1 MSTDPAQ
8 PRPSAT
14 LILLRDG
21 TAGLEV
27 LMVRRAAT
35 IAFYGGAWAF
45 PGGRVEPSDC
55 AEGEGLES
63 LPAVK
68 RAAAREVLEEV
79 SVEVAPEQMTWM
91 SFWVTPVV
99 RPKRFKT
106 WFFIAE
112 HAHADVVVDGSEVD
126 AHRWLTFDEA
136 FAAHRAREMELPP
149 PTFVTLTELA
159 RFRTA
164 AEAIAAFAR
173 TEPTHF
179 LPKLVLVEGGAVS
192 LYQGDAGYEQAD
204 AGATAPRH
212 RLTMIGDT
220 WRYHREQGTER
231 PEIE

>member
-1 MSTDPAQ
+1 MHSDVTQ

-21 TAGLEV
+21 DAGLEV

-45 PGGRVEPSDC
+45 PGGRVEASDC

-63 LPAVK
+63 IPAVK

-79 SVEVAPEQMTWM
+79 SLVVAPEQMTWM
-91 SFWVTPVV
+91 SFWVTPVI

-106 WFFIAE
+106 WFFVAE

-149 PTFVTLTELA
+149 PTFVTLTELS

-164 AEAIAAFAR
+164 AEAMAALAR
-173 TEPTHF
+173 AEPKQF
-179 LPKLVLVEGGAVS
+179 LPKLVQVEGGLVS
-192 LYQGDAGYEQAD
+192 LYKGDAGYEHGD
-204 AGATAPRH
+204 AGASAPHH

-220 WRYHREQGTER
+220 WRYHHEQDPGPSEVG
-231 PEIE
+231 